1 MTIMMGD
8 VAHPAASM
16 DTRRCFAGLKLF
28 FYVTFFP
35 ALAFSG
41 PGGEFRPIS
50 TTLLF
55 FLYAVKSRAREKLCR
70 TRMLPARTFDIKMVY
85 WET

>member
-1 MTIMMGD
+1 
-8 VAHPAASM
+8 M

-55 FLYAVKSRAREKLCR
+55 FLYAVKSRAREK
-70 TRMLPARTFDIKMVY
+70 TLPNEDVTSPYI
-85 WET
+85 